1 MGMRGAILM
10 SMWGKSLGI
19 STQINTS
26 KHPRLILLSVG
37 AVILAVLAETAVT
50 LLEANS
56 LF

>member
-1 MGMRGAILM
+1 MGMKGAILM
-10 SMWGKSLGI
+10 SMWDKSLGV

-26 KHPRLILLSVG
+26 KLPRLILLSVD
-37 AVILAVLAETAVT
+37 AVILAVLAETTVT